1 MSLFYGW
8 FIVAAAVVL
17 TGYNSAM
24 FVYGLTAFMTP
35 IAATSGW
42 SYTQISLATSIRGLQ
57 IGILDPVAGFVV
69 DRWPARRLMLFGTVV
84 FAAGIVIVSR
94 SSNLALFYVGF
105 LTAGLGSA
113 FCHNMVPMTVVARW
127 FRKNIGKATGILY
140 SGFSL
145 GGLFVPLIVKAID
158 TYGWQDVMLYMAFG
172 ALVLGLPLSLMF
184 RNKPED
190 YGLLPD
196 GEVSSDATETKLTDF
211 GLTLRE
217 VVRTRAFWIIGI
229 AGTLQITA
237 VHAVTVHAVPS
248 LTSAGFNRSAAAIG
262 VTIFSLTGVPMRIL
276 YGVLA
281 DIFDK
286 KYVYALSN
294 AITTVSL
301 VIFGLLDG
309 NSFAMMAW
317 FGVIYGLGVSG
328 AMCVRVPITR
338 DYFGVRNFG
347 TIFGMLSIFTVIG
360 SVAGAPIAAWVYDSS
375 GTYFPIWY
383 VYAGLTAAGMLLL
396 LMLPR
401 HDAYRKDM
409 MKQGNNAGDVVV

>member
-1 MSLFYGW
+1 MSLFFGW
-8 FIVAAAVVL
+8 FIVAAAVIL

-24 FVYGLTAFMTP
+24 FVYGLTAFMAP

-42 SYTQISLATSIRGLQ
+42 NYTQISLATSIRGLE
-57 IGILDPVAGFVV
+57 IGVLDPIAGIMV
-69 DRWPARRLMLFGTVV
+69 DRWPARRLMFISIIIFSAGTV
-84 FAAGIVIVSR
+84 IISR
-94 SSNLALFYVGF
+94 SNNLAVFYIGF
-105 LTAGLGSA
+105 LLAGLGSS
-113 FCHNMVPMTVVARW
+113 FCHSMVPMTVIARW

-145 GGLFVPLIVKAID
+145 GGLFVPLIVKAIEA
-158 TYGWQDVMLYMAFG
+158 YGWQDVMLYMGFG

-190 YGLLPD
+190 HGLLPD
-196 GEVSSDATETKLTDF
+196 GDVSTGTTETRIPDF

-217 VVRTRAFWIIGI
+217 VAKTRAFWIMGI
-229 AGTLQITA
+229 VGTLQITA

-248 LTSAGFNRSAAAIG
+248 MTSAGFDRSVAAIG
-262 VTIFSLTGVPMRIL
+262 VTIFSLAGIPMRVL

-281 DIFDK
+281 DMFDK

-309 NSFAMMAW
+309 NSFAMMAL

-338 DYFGVRNFG
+338 EYFGVRSFG
-347 TIFGMLSIFTVIG
+347 TIYGILSIFTVIG
-360 SVAGAPIAAWVYDSS
+360 GVAGAPIAAWIYDSS

-383 VYAGLTAAGMLLL
+383 VYAGLTTAGMLLL
-396 LMLPR
+396 LMLPKQ
-401 HDAYRKDM
+401 DAYRKDM
-409 MKQGNNAGDVVV
+409 IKQGNNADDVVA

>member
-1 MSLFYGW
+1 M
-8 FIVAAAVVL
+8 

-42 SYTQISLATSIRGLQ
+42 TYTQISLATSIRGLE
-57 IGILDPVAGFVV
+57 IGALDPIAGIVV
-69 DRWPARRLMLFGTVV
+69 DRWPARRLMFISTIV
-84 FAAGIVIVSR
+84 FVAGAVIVSR
-94 SSNLALFYVGF
+94 SSNLAVFYTGF
-105 LTAGLGSA
+105 LFAGLGSS
-113 FCHNMVPMTVVARW
+113 FCHNMVPMTVIARW

-145 GGLFVPLIVKAID
+145 GGLLVPVIVKAID
-158 TYGWQDVMLYMAFG
+158 KYGWQDVMLYMAFG

-190 YGLLPD
+190 HGLLPD
-196 GEVSSDATETKLTDF
+196 GEVATGKTETRVSDF

-217 VVRTRAFWIIGI
+217 VIRTRAFWIIGI
-229 AGTLQITA
+229 VGTLQITA

-248 LTSAGFNRSAAAIG
+248 LTSSGFDRITAAIG
-262 VTIFSLTGVPMRIL
+262 VTIFSLAGIPMRII
-276 YGVLA
+276 YGILA
-281 DIFDK
+281 DMFDK

-294 AITTVSL
+294 GITTVSL

-309 NSFAMMAW
+309 NSFAMMAL

-338 DYFGVRNFG
+338 EYFGVKNFG
-347 TIFGMLSIFTVIG
+347 IIYGMLSIFTVIG
-360 SVAGAPIAAWVYDSS
+360 GVAGAPIAAWVYDSS

-383 VYAGLTAAGMLLL
+383 VYAGLTTAGMFLLL
-396 LMLPR
+396 LLPR
-401 HDAYRKDM
+401 GDM
-409 MKQGNNAGDVVV
+409 YSRDDSAK

>member
-1 MSLFYGW
+1 LSLFFGW

-42 SYTQISLATSIRGLQ
+42 TYTQISLATSIRGLQ
-57 IGILDPVAGFVV
+57 IGMLDPVAGFVV
-69 DRWPARRLMLFGTVV
+69 DRWPARRLMLLGTVV

-113 FCHNMVPMTVVARW
+113 FCHNMVPMTVIARW

-158 TYGWQDVMLYMAFG
+158 AYGWQDVMLYMAFG
-172 ALVLGLPLSLMF
+172 ALVLGVPLSLMF

-190 YGLLPD
+190 QGLLPD
-196 GEVSSDATETKLTDF
+196 GEVSTGTTETRISDF

-248 LTSAGFNRSAAAIG
+248 LTSTGFDRSEAAIG
-262 VTIFSLTGVPMRIL
+262 VTIFSLAGIPMRIV

-281 DIFDK
+281 DMFDK

-294 AITTVSL
+294 GITTVSL
-301 VIFGLLDG
+301 LIFGLLDG
-309 NSFAMMAW
+309 NSFAMMAL
-317 FGVIYGLGVSG
+317 FGVVYGLGVSG
-328 AMCVRVPITR
+328 AMCVRVPLTR
-338 DYFGVRNFG
+338 EYFGVKSFG
-347 TIFGMLSIFTVIG
+347 AIYGMLSIFTVIG
-360 SVAGAPIAAWVYDSS
+360 GVAGAPIAAWVYDSS

-383 VYAGLTAAGMLLL
+383 IYAGLTAAGMLLL
-396 LMLPR
+396 LLLPGG
-401 HDAYRKDM
+401 DTYRPGNST
-409 MKQGNNAGDVVV
+409 KQYQ